1 MPTRQPLLCSI
12 LLSSFAGCFSVN
24 GDPLELELDRRGP
37 TPMAAI
43 AVRNLTDAPAR
54 TEICADFRIER
65 AQDLA
70 LLSSTGN
77 PETIAKTVTQARAD
91 GAICGAMGAAGE
103 AVVFRGLCDP
113 TTTNAVRLSLEGI
126 YVDGERLETSD
137 LTCGVGCRR
146 TFYCDADGSLETP
159 DTDFTFDLDV
169 FHDAHLGFVDLS
181 LASLF
186 PPGATGACFDV
197 RATNARGTATWYA
210 GNPTVHDARAVGS
223 LCASAVGDGPR
234 APSALIPCDTRAPDY
249 TITVWV
255 KDLTFDAAVPKS
267 ERQWASPCAVA
278 SRGIRPGSW
287 DGGCDFRVRCAE
299 GESIP
304 LDIAIDL
311 QTGARTPGP

>member
-1 MPTRQPLLCSI
+1 MPTHPPLLCSM
-12 LLSSFAGCFSVN
+12 LLSALPACFSIN
-24 GDPLELELDRRGP
+24 GDPLELELNQDGP
-37 TPMAAI
+37 TPMAVI
-43 AVRNLTDAPAR
+43 VVRNLAGAPAR

-70 LLSSTGN
+70 LLSSTGD

-103 AVVFRGLCDP
+103 GLVFRGLCDP
-113 TTTNAVRLSLEGI
+113 TTMNAVRLSLEGI

-137 LTCGVGCRR
+137 LTCGAGCRR
-146 TFYCDADGSLETP
+146 TFYCDADGSLDAP

-181 LASLF
+181 LASLL

-197 RATNARGTATWYA
+197 RATNARGTTTWYA

-223 LCASAVGDGPR
+223 LCAPAVGDGPQ
-234 APSALIPCDTRAPDY
+234 APSALIPCDTGAPDY

-255 KDLTFDAAVPKS
+255 KDLTFGVAVAES
-267 ERQWASPCAVA
+267 ERQWANPCAVP
-278 SRGIRPGSW
+278 SGGIRPGSW

-299 GESIP
+299 GQSIP
-304 LDIAIDL
+304 LDIEFDL
-311 QTGARTPGP
+311 QTGTRTPKP